1 MTMRRGEVGLTAGEL
16 SAKIFSLT
24 VDNFLALLDY
34 ASSELAY
41 KMRTQDSIAFWAQRA
56 GLTYLVKLIITF
68 AEKLF
73 RDPRCLQGDG
83 TKKST

>member
-34 ASSELAY
+34 AS
-41 KMRTQDSIAFWAQRA
+41 QRA
-56 GLTYLVKLIITF
+56 RGGNAGQHFFLGATCRFDISGEIDYHIRREIVPGPTMS
-68 AEKLF
+68 A
-73 RDPRCLQGDG
+73 RGR
-83 TKKST
+83 S